1 MITYKNVSKSYHKF
15 SNAINNLNLEIP
27 DGKVIGLLGHNGAGK
42 TTTIKMTVGI
52 YEPSEGEILINGENI
67 LKNPIKVKKQIGFV
81 PDNIFLNQN
90 FTGNEYLVF
99 IANIYGLSKND
110 RINRIEELGKR
121 FELLEFLNNR
131 IKSYS
136 RGMQQKLAIIASLLN
151 NPKVWVLDEPLNGL
165 DPQSAYVL
173 KEFIKEYANKG
184 NTVIFSTHIL
194 EVAEKLCDELIILKK
209 SDVVFKGTIDELKIK
224 YSSDSDLEE
233 IFLNSINKPYKN

>member
-1 MITYKNVSKSYHKF
+1 MDLFLI
-15 SNAINNLNLEIP
+15 
-27 DGKVIGLLGHNGAGK
+27 
-42 TTTIKMTVGI
+42 I
-52 YEPSEGEILINGENI
+52 Y
-67 LKNPIKVKKQIGFV
+67 
-81 PDNIFLNQN
+81 FLNQN

>member
-15 SNAINNLNLEIP
+15 SKAINNLNLEIP

-194 EVAEKLCDELIILKK
+194 EVAEKLCYELIILKK